1 LAGSPPNVQ
10 LEFQADICV
19 RAIGQIE
26 RLSAL
31 KLIARVVLR
40 FRFRLRAWFRFFGER
55 QLDAGAAG
63 FDAAGVDDALL
74 FELSDDAGALAVD
87 ESLFEASL
95 PALPE
100 SDALSLFVSVFA
112 PSSFLTAGAPL
123 LPPRKSVTYQPEPFN

>member
-26 RLSAL
+26 RLSAV
-31 KLIARVVLR
+31 KVIARAGLR
-40 FRFRLRAWFRFFGER
+40 FRCRLRASLQEPEKR

-74 FELSDDAGALAVD
+74 FELSDAGALAVD
-87 ESLFEASL
+87 ESLFGDSL
-95 PALPE
+95 PELLE
-100 SDALSLFVSVFA
+100 SDALSLFVSALA
-112 PSSFLTAGAPL
+112 PSSFFAAAGAPL